1 MGFYE
6 STRGDD
12 RFVGGGRVLSGQ
24 RLPLPG
30 NGTSLHR
37 RSPYPSETGSPGGAS
52 PATRHGTRR
61 APPAEPSTPGDPS
74 RWDPAN
80 SRRDSPPGV
89 IRPSRRY
96 RRDKRFEGRDSPS
109 SSGGSEKERIQG
121 PDSAPGRKRA
131 GQTQSL
137 GAERPAA
144 TPPPP

>member
-1 MGFYE
+1 MTDSLAGAE
-6 STRGDD
+6 SFQSRGYH
-12 RFVGGGRVLSGQ
+12 FPGTA
-24 RLPLPG
+24 LPSAGAAPTQARQTALGALLP
-30 NGTSLHR
+30 
-37 RSPYPSETGSPGGAS
+37 P
-52 PATRHGTRR
+52 PATAPRR

-74 RWDPAN
+74 RWDRAN

-89 IRPSRRY
+89 IRPSRLY
-96 RRDKRFEGRDSPS
+96 RGDKRFEGRDSPS
-109 SSGGSEKERIQG
+109 SSGGSEKARIQG